1 MVKPLG
7 RASWIGSKPN
17 PYALAYARHLMDSGV
32 SVLLVDVRRRESWWA
47 HLRGRS
53 VAQAEQAAVG
63 YLVERGHDEE
73 DCVVDEW

>member
-1 MVKPLG
+1 
-7 RASWIGSKPN
+7 
-17 PYALAYARHLMDSGV
+17 
-32 SVLLVDVRRRESWWA
+32 VLLVDVRRRESWWA